1 MWKTSNHRE
10 SACETNDKSR
20 IGPESS
26 SSTCMKHHRQG
37 LPDFIHP
44 LHYDATSGP
53 PPESPA
59 IEKRAPGEQ
68 GRVIRRDSIARQPSP
83 PPPPT
88 PDITFEDAS
97 LSLSPELP
105 LEIDPQ
111 ELLDFLR
118 EFDQD
123 RQRSKQTVKT
133 TLGPQSPAII
143 CDKHST
149 HTRLLDGI
157 DGQSHCRRTE
167 VSMTSDIPVT
177 PLSQKQPSQH
187 TTPPDHLQPQSPS
200 FSTHDSIPSV
210 VVNLSDSPTDII
222 IPESRYCPPGPFIGR
237 FASGLNTSPWKGKKR
252 RKRFRPDIRALPN
265 YEDDPIEEDI

>member
-1 MWKTSNHRE
+1 
-10 SACETNDKSR
+10 
-20 IGPESS
+20 
-26 SSTCMKHHRQG
+26 MKYHRQE

-53 PPESPA
+53 PPESPF
-59 IEKRAPGEQ
+59 IEERAHGEQ

-88 PDITFEDAS
+88 PDITFEGIS

-123 RQRSKQTVKT
+123 RQRSKQAVKT
-133 TLGPQSPAII
+133 TLGPQSPATTR
-143 CDKHST
+143 DKHST
-149 HTRLLDGI
+149 HG
-157 DGQSHCRRTE
+157 GQSHCRQTE
-167 VSMTSDIPVT
+167 VSMASDISVP

-187 TTPPDHLQPQSPS
+187 TTPPDHLHPQSPS

-210 VVNLSDSPTDII
+210 VVNLSNSPTDVS
-222 IPESRYCPPGPFIGR
+222 IPESRYCPPGPFIGH
-237 FASGLNTSPWKGKKR
+237 FASGLSTSPWKGKKR
-252 RKRFRPDIRALPN
+252 RKRLRPDIRALPN

>member
-1 MWKTSNHRE
+1 
-10 SACETNDKSR
+10 
-20 IGPESS
+20 
-26 SSTCMKHHRQG
+26 MKYHRQE

-59 IEKRAPGEQ
+59 IEERAHGEH
-68 GRVIRRDSIARQPSP
+68 GRVIRRDSIARQPSSPP

-123 RQRSKQTVKT
+123 RQRSKQAVKA
-133 TLGPQSPAII
+133 TLGPQSLATT

-149 HTRLLDGI
+149 HQ
-157 DGQSHCRRTE
+157 GQSHCRRTE
-167 VSMTSDIPVT
+167 VSMACDIFVP
-177 PLSQKQPSQH
+177 PLSQKQASQH

-200 FSTHDSIPSV
+200 FSTHDSVPSV
-210 VVNLSDSPTDII
+210 VVNLSDSPTDMLIS
-222 IPESRYCPPGPFIGR
+222 ESRYCPPGPFIGR

-252 RKRFRPDIRALPN
+252 RKRLRPDIRALPN

>member
-1 MWKTSNHRE
+1 
-10 SACETNDKSR
+10 
-20 IGPESS
+20 
-26 SSTCMKHHRQG
+26 MKDHQQE
-37 LPDFIHP
+37 LPDFIRP

-59 IEKRAPGEQ
+59 VQERAHGEQ

-83 PPPPT
+83 PPPT
-88 PDITFEDAS
+88 PDITFKDAS

-123 RQRSKQTVKT
+123 RQRSKQAVKD
-133 TLGPQSPAII
+133 TLGPQSPVTTF
-143 CDKHST
+143 DKHST
-149 HTRLLDGI
+149 HTRLFDGTE
-157 DGQSHCRRTE
+157 GQSHCRRTE
-167 VSMTSDIPVT
+167 VSMASDIPV
-177 PLSQKQPSQH
+177 PPSSQKQPSQH
-187 TTPPDHLQPQSPS
+187 TTPPDHRQPQSPS
-200 FSTHDSIPSV
+200 FSTHDSISSIV
-210 VVNLSDSPTDII
+210 INLSDSPTDILLS
-222 IPESRYCPPGPFIGR
+222 ESRYCPPEPFIGR

-252 RKRFRPDIRALPN
+252 RKRFRPDIRALSN